1 MSTTTQTQTMTVL
14 VLDVD
19 GTLTE
24 QAVEVVGG
32 DTQSL
37 AIPRAAMGPDTM
49 SAQYVGELLVLVVWC
64 DEDGK
69 VKELPSN
76 PVATLAIATA
86 IGLPGDFLVGRIV
99 FVAHD
104 DQERQVSVTQQQH
117 ALLAAHVEGA
127 QAIHRMLGCP
137 SVIIC

>member
-24 QAVEVVGG
+24 QAVDVLDG

-37 AIPRAAMGPDTM
+37 AIPRAAMGPNTW
-49 SAQYVGELLVLVVWC
+49 SAQYVGDLYDMAVWC

-69 VKELPSN
+69 VKNLPSN

-86 IGLPGDFLVGRIV
+86 VGLPGDFLVGPIV
-99 FVAHD
+99 FVGHD
-104 DQERQVSVTQQQH
+104 DQDRQVSTTQQQH
-117 ALLAAHVEGA
+117 TLLDAHV
-127 QAIHRMLGCP
+127 QAMQSLHRLLGSP
-137 SVIIC
+137 SVIIG

>member
-1 MSTTTQTQTMTVL
+1 MSTTIQPQTMTVL

-19 GTLTE
+19 GTLSE
-24 QAVEVVGG
+24 QSVEVVDG

-37 AIPRAAMGPDTM
+37 AIPRAVMGHGATV
-49 SAQYVGELLVLVVWC
+49 AQCIGEMFDMAVWC

-104 DQERQVSVTQQQH
+104 EQGRQVSVTRQQH
-117 ALLAAHVEGA
+117 ALLASHVEGA
-127 QAIHRMLGCP
+127 EVIHALLGSP
-137 SVIIC
+137 SLIIG